1 MKIHKTPTLLFLQ
14 KRACSVI
21 VEDPGKGQMGPRGGN
36 QRCRSW
42 AASNCDSILP
52 APSWGP
58 HAHSNI
64 GSVGSCRRRSPG
76 SSGQRK
82 VRLLLSRLLSFSL
95 PPRGGCS
102 AGRQQA
108 VEKATLLGDSGRSW
122 RRDRSWAQGLELVQI
137 RSAEGSRSGS
147 IPGGQTPR
155 KEIKRNPWEEWSHL
169 LSSRL
174 SLFRRGC
181 VHAG

>member
-1 MKIHKTPTLLFLQ
+1 MWRTLE
-14 KRACSVI
+14 KGKWA
-21 VEDPGKGQMGPRGGN
+21 PGEGT
-36 QRCRSW
+36 S
-42 AASNCDSILP
+42 AAGAGLP
-52 APSWGP
+52 AIVTSSCRRSPGVPTCTVSV
-58 HAHSNI
+58 

-155 KEIKRNPWEEWSHL
+155 KEIKRNLWEEWSHL